1 MLNTRWLPRAR
12 RAQQSGNYIHLQP
25 TKTPLVVQLICSQAD
40 ADKCGLQHL
49 KDEYTQNKLTEERA
63 WRGSQNI
70 THAHVNVSRLQV
82 GEAAWGLAGGAL
94 CDAHELAELDAVWPP
109 W

>member
-1 MLNTRWLPRAR
+1 MACTTERKLHTPT
-12 RAQQSGNYIHLQP
+12 P
-25 TKTPLVVQLICSQAD
+25 TKTPLVAQLICSKAD

-70 THAHVNVSRLQV
+70 THAYVDVSRLQV
-82 GEAAWGLAGGAL
+82 GEAAGGLAGGAL